1 MDVRQGSKYAC
12 APPHIFSDP
21 GDHLDQGDI
30 MFRKG
35 EEEEIF
41 DSHGDTGKMKDAI
54 RYQNRR
60 WSTIIIP
67 YEIDS
72 ILKQCKYVT

>member
-1 MDVRQGSKYAC
+1 MFDRVLNTLLL
-12 APPHIFSDP
+12 PPHIFSDP

-41 DSHGDTGKMKDAI
+41 DVHGDTWKMKDAI

-60 WSTIIIP
+60 WSTTTIP

-72 ILKQCKYVT
+72 ILKQCKYVP